1 MNTTAS
7 EIDTAGQSRV
17 RVARDAHGPERLQ
30 RVRRRAAVA
39 IGSAG
44 VLNLVSA
51 LTPPL
56 RERLHVLRQAVPLAV
71 PEGAAV
77 IVALS
82 GLGLLLL
89 GRGVRRGQQR
99 AWRIALVLLVGSAA
113 SHLVKGVDVE
123 EVTVALAVA
132 GYLVVR
138 RRAFKAPSEPGSARA
153 AVLVAAAVAG
163 LATVV
168 GTAVTELVRG
178 RRPPLPL
185 GQAVA
190 ATLQRMAGLPAARLP
205 HRLDAFLSPTLAAV
219 GFGIVALVGWQ
230 AFRPVLSRARGADRH
245 DGGLARAR
253 AVVGCHGADTLAFFA
268 LRDDKEWFFFGD
280 TVVAYAVYGGVCLV
294 SPDPIGP
301 VSERTAAWDA
311 FRRFAGDHG
320 WSLAVLGATEDW
332 LAVYRAG
339 GLHPF
344 YVGDEAIV
352 DCQRFT
358 LEGSRMKSLRQAYNR
373 VARYGYRIAFH
384 DPARLPAPLRA
395 SLLELARESRRGEAE
410 RGFSMTLG
418 RLFHP
423 DDTGLVL
430 AVVSSSEGEPVA
442 FCQFV
447 PAPGIGG
454 YSLDV
459 MRRST
464 GQHPNGLLDFALVE
478 TIGHLAAEGCS
489 GLALNFAT
497 MRAVLTG
504 EMSGSVGTWVERFLL
519 QRMSNSMQIES
530 LLHFNSKY
538 DPDWRPRYAVYDS
551 PEHLLPAALAVAR
564 AESFYELPLVGR
576 ILVPKAG
583 AAA

>member
-1 MNTTAS
+1 MTTS
-7 EIDTAGQSRV
+7 PEIEAEAGRPSPGS
-17 RVARDAHGPERLQ
+17 DPERLQ
-30 RVRRRAAVA
+30 RARRWGAVA
-39 IGSAG
+39 IASAG

-56 RERLHVLRQAVPLAV
+56 RDRLHVLRANVPLAV

-77 IVALS
+77 VVALS

-89 GRGVRRGQQR
+89 SRGVRRGQQR
-99 AWRIALVLLVGSAA
+99 AWCIALILLVGSAA
-113 SHLVKGVDVE
+113 SHLIKGVDVE

-132 GYLVVR
+132 GYLAGH
-138 RRAFKAPSEPGSARA
+138 RRAFRAPSEPGSAGSA
-153 AVLVAAAVAG
+153 MLVAAAVGG
-163 LATVV
+163 LATAV
-168 GTAVTELVRG
+168 GTAVTELVRAG
-178 RRPPLPL
+178 RPPLSL
-185 GQAVA
+185 GEALA
-190 ATLQRMAGLPAARLP
+190 ATLERMAGLPAVALP
-205 HRLDAFLSPTLAAV
+205 SRLDTFLSPTLAAV
-219 GFGIVALVGWQ
+219 GFGIVTLVGWQ
-230 AFRPVLSRARGADRH
+230 AFRPVLSRARGVDRQ

-253 AVVGCHGADTLAFFA
+253 SIVARHGGDTLAFFA
-268 LRDDKEWFFFGD
+268 LRDDKERFFFGD
-280 TVVAYAVYGGVCLV
+280 TVVAYKVLGGVCLV

-301 VSERTAAWDA
+301 VGERAAAWDA
-311 FRRFAGDHG
+311 FRRFADDHG

-332 LAVYRAG
+332 LLVYRAG

-373 VARYGYRIAFH
+373 ISRYGYSVAFY
-384 DPARLPAPLRA
+384 DPSRLPAALKTR
-395 SLLELARESRRGEAE
+395 LLDLARESRRGQAE

-430 AVVSSSEGEPVA
+430 AVVSSAEGDPVA

-464 GQHPNGLLDFALVE
+464 GRHPNGLLDFALVE
-478 TIGHLAAEGCS
+478 TIRHLAGRGTS

-504 EMSGSVGTWVERFLL
+504 EMGGGMSTRVERFVL
-519 QRMSNSMQIES
+519 QRMSGLMQIES

-564 AESFYELPLVGR
+564 AESFHELPLVGR

-583 AAA
+583 TVA